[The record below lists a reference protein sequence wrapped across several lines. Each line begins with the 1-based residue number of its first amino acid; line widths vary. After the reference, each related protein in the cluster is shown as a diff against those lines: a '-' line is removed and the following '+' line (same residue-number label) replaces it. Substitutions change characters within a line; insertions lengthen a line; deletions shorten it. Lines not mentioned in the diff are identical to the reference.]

1 MTSRRKLGV
10 VLGAGAAR
18 GWAHVGVLQALKD
31 LKIKPDIICG
41 CSMGALVAA
50 SYATGHLQTLANLAT
65 SLTRARTLSYFDI
78 KIVGGGLIEGR
89 WIVRFFHENVE
100 DTAIENATTTFGTV
114 ATDLHTGRETW
125 LTSGSI
131 IDAVRASIAVPGLLS
146 PIRLH
151 GRWLVD
157 GALVNPL
164 PVSLCRALGADVI
177 IGISLDGDLIRR
189 PNNFLKDVPTPNE
202 TPEKH
207 SSWLRWLTANLPGGK
222 LVKAAVS
229 SEDNPEEPIGR
240 PSYTDVIAGSFFIVQ
255 DFVSRVRL
263 AADPA
268 DVLLVPDVSDIG
280 WMDFHRAK
288 DAIDAGRQEVLN
300 ARSAIIDAAQL
311 TAQAVPAQP
320 QSE

>member
-1 MTSRRKLGV
+1 
-10 VLGAGAAR
+10 
-18 GWAHVGVLQALKD
+18 
-31 LKIKPDIICG
+31 
-41 CSMGALVAA
+41 
-50 SYATGHLQTLANLAT
+50 
-65 SLTRARTLSYFDI
+65 
-78 KIVGGGLIEGR
+78 
-89 WIVRFFHENVE
+89 
-100 DTAIENATTTFGTV
+100 
-114 ATDLHTGRETW
+114 
-125 LTSGSI
+125 
-131 IDAVRASIAVPGLLS
+131 LLS
-146 PIRLH
+146 PIQLH

-177 IGISLDGDLIRR
+177 IGISLDGDLVRR
-189 PNNFLKDVPTPNE
+189 PNSFLVDVAPSVEKPE
-202 TPEKH
+202 TH

-229 SEDNPEEPIGR
+229 SEDNLEEPIGR

-280 WMDFHRAK
+280 WMDFHRAQE
-288 DAIDAGRQEVLN
+288 AFDAGRQEVLD
-300 ARSAIIDAAQL
+300 AQSAIIDAAQL

-320 QSE
+320 RPK